1 MSVTQGTSGYFNA
14 QVAGSGASTT
24 VGEINRWTITKTS
37 DPIDV
42 SVFGDRW
49 RDYVNGSVGWTC
61 SASGFF
67 DCESSANQ
75 GSLEDSIDNGTSIE
89 IYAHVDDTKYY
100 YGLAYITNITVEDS
114 HDGVVTASF
123 DAQGS
128 GILYQTCV

>member
-14 QVAGSGASTT
+14 QVAGSGASTS

-61 SASGFF
+61 SASGFW
-67 DCESSANQ
+67 DCSDAGQS
-75 GSLEDSIDNGTSIE
+75 SLEDSLDNGTSIE

-100 YGLAYITNITVEDS
+100 YGLAFVTNVTVEDT
-114 HDGVVTASF
+114 HDGVATASF

-128 GILYQTCV
+128 GVLYQTCT